1 MGNTDKYIDEI
12 VDASCNDM
20 DLDDYYRVAAQL
32 AIAMAISDL
41 SKSIDRA
48 FGTSTE
54 GAAFLEK
61 ISMVLE
67 NGK

>member
-1 MGNTDKYIDEI
+1 VAGVFKTQVMSNTDKYIDEI

-41 SKSIDRA
+41 SK
-48 FGTSTE
+48 
-54 GAAFLEK
+54 K
-61 ISMVLE
+61 H
-67 NGK
+67 

>member
-1 MGNTDKYIDEI
+1 
-12 VDASCNDM
+12 M

-48 FGTSTE
+48 FGT
-54 GAAFLEK
+54 GIDGVPAFLEK
-61 ISMVLE
+61 ISMVKD
-67 NGK
+67 GK